1 MKRHGRFKGE
11 AMTLTDAVML
21 FIICEAVFPVMLY
34 AALKDESKLKGLFVG
49 LACLVNAFAAY
60 CLVSVIAA

>member
-1 MKRHGRFKGE
+1 
-11 AMTLTDAVML
+11 MTMADATMG
-21 FIICEAVFPVMLY
+21 FIICEAAFPCILY

-60 CLVSVIAA
+60 CLVIFVAA

>member
-1 MKRHGRFKGE
+1 
-11 AMTLTDAVML
+11 MTLTDAVML

-49 LACLVNAFAAY
+49 LACLVKAFAAY